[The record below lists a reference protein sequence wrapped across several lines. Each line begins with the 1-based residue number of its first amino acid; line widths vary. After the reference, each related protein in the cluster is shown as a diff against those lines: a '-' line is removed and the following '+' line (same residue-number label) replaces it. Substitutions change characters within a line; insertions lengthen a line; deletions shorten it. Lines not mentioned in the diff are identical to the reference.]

1 MRRQTQW
8 ARTLPFDKLKGQKVS
23 KVAHLHAALT
33 FALKH
38 AISKISLKKRSKK
51 SCCVIGAAWVSSC
64 EDLIK
69 VEVSTQELVLAIL
82 PEQERS
88 VLFISLLHRA
98 FTYAH
103 SQRSTSA
110 NNTASEHECRKSA
123 CCQKSNHKSEC
134 MSVFL
139 CVCVVC
145 AKQELTL
152 KGERDNKEAEEREK
166 AEMDVML
173 HEKRVQSAIRIQAV
187 WRG

>member
-1 MRRQTQW
+1 
-8 ARTLPFDKLKGQKVS
+8 
-23 KVAHLHAALT
+23 
-33 FALKH
+33 
-38 AISKISLKKRSKK
+38 
-51 SCCVIGAAWVSSC
+51 
-64 EDLIK
+64 
-69 VEVSTQELVLAIL
+69 
-82 PEQERS
+82 
-88 VLFISLLHRA
+88 
-98 FTYAH
+98 
-103 SQRSTSA
+103 
-110 NNTASEHECRKSA
+110 
-123 CCQKSNHKSEC
+123 